1 MNFDNEKPIYKQL
14 LEQIQIQIIQN
25 NYPAG
30 SKLPSVRDLAK
41 VYRVN
46 PNTVQRSLQ
55 MLEEMQL
62 IVTDRTNGKFVT
74 TDIKQIEKMQAQL
87 AKDTVCWYL
96 EHMKALSFSQK
107 EAIQYI
113 EKYGKECESHVS
125 GV

>member
-41 VYRVN
+41 AYRVN

-74 TDIKQIEKMQAQL
+74 TDTKQIGKIQTQL
-87 AKDTVCWYL
+87 AKATVCWYL